1 MAEKTR
7 HYEKQIAVIMPRW
20 CINMLLDNLD
30 MQYDSLSQERDWYQ
44 KVGDGKKALNPD
56 IVSELKLYSDAIDQ
70 IVGQLNNN

>member
-1 MAEKTR
+1 MAEKTQD
-7 HYEKQIAVIMPRW
+7 YERQVALIMPRW

>member
-1 MAEKTR
+1 VAEKTQD
-7 HYEKQIAVIMPRW
+7 YERQVALIMPRW

>member
-1 MAEKTR
+1 VAEKTQD
-7 HYEKQIAVIMPRW
+7 YERQVALIMPRW

-44 KVGDGKKALNPD
+44 KVGDGKKTLNPD